1 MQRALL
7 AVTAT
12 LVLGL
17 VSGPARANGRFPA
30 AVNVRFQPGAT
41 DTIIMPVTFG
51 LLISHDDGASFHW
64 VCEAAIGYSGTY
76 DPAYAVATNGDI
88 YATTFDG
95 LQVSHDSGCS
105 FQPTGAPLDGSTF
118 VSDVEIAADGRV
130 WATTSSGSQPNDV
143 YVAEQGGSFASSGLL
158 NPDVWW
164 QSVRSAPGDA
174 QRLYVS
180 GYMPGDASTPPAALI
195 EYSTDGGATW
205 NPRPVTDFTF
215 GAQPQLFMVGVSP
228 SNPDVVYARVAAVN
242 DPSGDALYR
251 SDDAG
256 ASWTKVLDMT
266 DAIRAFL
273 IEPDDT
279 VIAGTVAP
287 CQGEAQ
293 DAMHGCV
300 KISRAGGAFEA
311 AGSAPEM
318 ACLGQRGD
326 GTLFACGSNWEPDNF
341 ALARSTD
348 QGDSWQKVLQFSDI
362 VGPLQCADGTTQHD
376 VCNQQNWDLVCQ
388 TVGAPCPGGDGGGDA
403 GVGGG
408 GGGGG
413 CCRVGGAEPG
423 DSVPALIAVVGLLG
437 LSRRRRRP
445 RG

>member
-1 MQRALL
+1 MKQSLISA
-7 AVTAT
+7 TAA
-12 LVLGL
+12 LGL
-17 VSGPARANGRFPA
+17 CLSAGAASANGRFPA
-30 AVNVRFQPGAT
+30 AVNVRFQPGDS

-51 LLISHDDGASFHW
+51 LLISHDDGATFHW

-76 DPAYAVATNGDI
+76 DPAYAVAANGDI

-95 LQVSHDSGCS
+95 LQVSHDGGCS
-105 FQPTGAPLDGSTF
+105 FEPTGAPLDGSTF

-130 WATTSSGSQPNDV
+130 WAATSSGAAPNDV
-143 YVAEQGGSFASSGLL
+143 YVADDGETFTSAGLM

-164 QSVRSAPGDA
+164 ESVRSAPGDA

-180 GYMPGDASTPPAALI
+180 GYMPGDADTPPAALL
-195 EYSTDGGATW
+195 ESSTDGGATW
-205 NPRPVTDFTF
+205 NPLPVTDFTF
-215 GAQPQLFMVGVSP
+215 GAQPQLFIMGVSP
-228 SNPDVVYARVAAVN
+228 GDPDVVYARVAAVN
-242 DPSGDALYR
+242 VPSGDALYR

-279 VIAGTVAP
+279 VIAGTVSP
-287 CQGEAQ
+287 CPGEQQ

-300 KISRAGGAFEA
+300 KISRGGGAFEP

-318 ACLGQRGD
+318 ACLGRRGD
-326 GTLFACGSNWEPDNF
+326 GTLFSCGSNWEPDNF

-348 QGDSWQKVLQFSDI
+348 DGDSWQKVVQFADI
-362 VGPLQCADGTTQHD
+362 VGPLECPDGTTQHD
-376 VCNQQNWDLVCQ
+376 VCDQQNWELVCQ
-388 TVGAPCPGGDGGGDA
+388 MVGAPCPGGDGDA

-413 CCRVGGAEPG
+413 CCRVGGAELG
-423 DSVPALIAVVGLLG
+423 DTVPALLAVLGLLIVV
-437 LSRRRRRP
+437 RRRRP
-445 RG
+445 QPRG